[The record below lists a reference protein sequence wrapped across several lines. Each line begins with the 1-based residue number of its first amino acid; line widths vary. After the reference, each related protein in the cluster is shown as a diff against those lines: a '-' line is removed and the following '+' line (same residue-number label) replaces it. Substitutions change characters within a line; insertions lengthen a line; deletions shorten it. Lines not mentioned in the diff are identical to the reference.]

1 SVEESPDVL
10 FRKPGDHLDR
20 RLLVLERLMVDVGR
34 DSEDEATE
42 DPVGSHASYRSPE
55 ETELLGVRY
64 PENDELEVL

>member
-1 SVEESPDVL
+1 
-10 FRKPGDHLDR
+10 
-20 RLLVLERLMVDVGR
+20 MVDVGR